1 MEIVGDC
8 GVGGERSQWD
18 VPQAIGPILQAVNY
32 DLVVIQDVHVRFG
45 EDGDAVV
52 VEYLTHG
59 NE

>member
-1 MEIVGDC
+1 MWS
-8 GVGGERSQWD
+8 GGERSQWD